1 MLTRFVCRPKESPPV
16 YQSSSGLSD
25 ADLGAVAAPR
35 SVEVLTREE
44 AMDLLASAPFGR
56 VVFTL
61 AALPAIRPV
70 NHVVDDGEVVI
81 RTRRLA
87 GISTALADHA
97 EDLDQPDLVVAYEAD
112 LLDPV
117 ERTGWSVVVT
127 GIARPI
133 TDPERLARIGGC
145 LQPWVD
151 SMMDTAIAITPEI
164 VHGVRLV
171 AH

>member
-1 MLTRFVCRPKESPPV
+1 MG
-16 YQSSSGLSD
+16 GLP
-25 ADLGAVAAPR
+25 DLRRVVPAR
-35 SVEVLTREE
+35 SVEQLTRVE
-44 AMDLLASAPFGR
+44 AMDLLASVPYGR

-70 NHVVDDGEVVI
+70 NHVLDDGEVVI

-87 GISTALADHA
+87 GISTALAEHA
-97 EDLDQPDLVVAYEAD
+97 EGLDQQPDLVVAYEAD
-112 LLDPV
+112 LIDPV

-133 TDPERLARIGGC
+133 IDPHRLARIGDR

-151 SMMDTAIAITPEI
+151 SAMDTAIAITPEI
-164 VHGVRLV
+164 VNGVRLV
-171 AH
+171 AR